1 MEEQINESEERKE
14 MDEAVNEMLQ
24 KLKTKLKLKNFK
36 FDWKIWP
43 KPIQSGI
50 WMKKKKEK
58 KKLPLPVALD
68 LLKTQIKFRWQV
80 KLKINAL
87 GK

>member
-1 MEEQINESEERKE
+1 MNEE
-14 MDEAVNEMLQ
+14 
-24 KLKTKLKLKNFK
+24 
-36 FDWKIWP
+36 
-43 KPIQSGI
+43 
-50 WMKKKKEK
+50 KKEK